1 MAICLPNL
9 LLIDGADD
17 LINCIT
23 SKIKKKTIFFS
34 RKAYL

>member
-17 LINCIT
+17 LINYIT
-23 SKIKKKTIFFS
+23 SKIKKKNNIF
-34 RKAYL
+34 LT